1 MMPHRPIARARRLT
15 VLDLAVVVGI
25 AALPLGAISL
35 VGRSTVETL
44 DGDAAR
50 TLTVFACIA
59 AVAFGL
65 VGWIGAMPS
74 EPMMAKKAAIATLL
88 IATLTFLSDLL
99 LFFISPTSAILV
111 VATAFALFVYLV
123 SWA

>member
-50 TLTVFACIA
+50 SLAVFACITA
-59 AVAFGL
+59 IAFGL
-65 VGWIGAMPS
+65 VGWIGALLR
-74 EPMMAKKAAIATLL
+74 EPRLANKVSIATLAIATM
-88 IATLTFLSDLL
+88 TFLSDLL
-99 LFFISPTSAILV
+99 LFFISPTSAILAV
-111 VATAFALFVYLV
+111 VTAFALFTYLV